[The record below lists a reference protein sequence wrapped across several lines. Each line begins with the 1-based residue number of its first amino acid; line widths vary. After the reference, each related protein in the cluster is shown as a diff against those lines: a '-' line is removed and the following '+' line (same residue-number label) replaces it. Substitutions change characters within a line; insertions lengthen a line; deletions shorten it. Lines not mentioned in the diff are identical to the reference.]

1 MIDQIDGK
9 DFPLSGFCDLFRSV
23 RLEIPRVEFYM
34 RVKHLN
40 PEDALLHLNALT
52 GRIPDGAE
60 RHVYEEPC
68 LFIGK
73 MGDAYY
79 KLDEFSDE
87 EDEIEKLLADEAG
100 RPEWEKSLNELY
112 AILNSMEKLLRG
124 DGQVDTPQLQNVMH
138 QKRVAL
144 NKLQRL
150 HWRGAQ
156 EDCLKERPL
165 REDGQ
170 AVIPELRDFMQQKQ
184 VAPAKPRRVYWIR
197 AGERVGQW
205 INLPPRKD

>member
-1 MIDQIDGK
+1 MIDQIDRE
-9 DFPLSGFCDLFRSV
+9 DFPPSAFCHLFRSV
-23 RLEIPRVEFYM
+23 RLEISRVDFYM
-34 RVKHLN
+34 RVQHFN

-79 KLDEFSDE
+79 KLDEFIDD
-87 EDEIEKLLADEAG
+87 EDEIEKLLADEAW
-100 RPEWEKSLNELY
+100 RPEWEKSLNEEY
-112 AILNSMEKLLRG
+112 EILNSMEELLRG
-124 DGQVDTPQLQNVMH
+124 DGQVDTPQLQKVMH

-150 HWRGAQ
+150 YWRGA
-156 EDCLKERPL
+156 
-165 REDGQ
+165 
-170 AVIPELRDFMQQKQ
+170 
-184 VAPAKPRRVYWIR
+184 
-197 AGERVGQW
+197 
-205 INLPPRKD
+205 